1 MSILPRRLTQL
12 TLRQREERDF
22 YLCIAL
28 WLIGFVLFT
37 GGPVIYSFVMSLTNW
52 TGLTSREW
60 VGLQNYI
67 QLFTTD
73 PVFGIVL
80 KNTFVYG
87 LFSVLLGTLLA
98 LGAALLMNQKVPGIS
113 FFRTMYYLP
122 SVTSGVAVAIM
133 WVWIFNPRSGL
144 VNYLLSLVGIQG
156 PAWFSST
163 QWAMPGL
170 ILVSLW
176 GIGPNMLVL
185 LAGLQGIPS
194 HLYEAARI
202 DGANAWHEFRHVTVP
217 MLSPALFY
225 VVVISMITSF
235 QVFEN
240 VYILSSATSSPGT
253 LGGPGTALRVYVI
266 DLYMNAFVNLR
277 MGYASAQAWILC
289 VIIMVLTWLMFQI
302 NRRAVYYETAE

>member
-1 MSILPRRLTQL
+1 MSALSRRFTQL
-12 TLRQREERDF
+12 SLRQREERDF
-22 YLCIAL
+22 YLCISL
-28 WLIGFVLFT
+28 WLIGFILFT
-37 GGPVIYSFVMSLTNW
+37 GGPVLYSFLMSLTNW
-52 TGLTSREW
+52 TGLTNREW

-67 QLFTTD
+67 ELFTVD
-73 PVFGIVL
+73 PLFWTVV
-80 KNTFVYG
+80 KNTLVYG
-87 LFSVLLGTLLA
+87 FFSVLFGTVLA
-98 LGAALLMNQKVPGIS
+98 LAAAILLNQKVRGINIL
-113 FFRTMYYLP
+113 RTMYYLP
-122 SVTSGVAVAIM
+122 AVTSGVAIAIM
-133 WVWIFNPRSGL
+133 WSFMFNPRGI
-144 VNYLLSLVGIQG
+144 VNYLLSVVGIHG
-156 PAWFSST
+156 PTWFSSP

-170 ILVSLW
+170 ILISLW

-202 DGANAWHEFRHVTVP
+202 DGANPWQEFRNVTLP

-225 VVVISMITSF
+225 VVVISMITSL

-266 DLYMNAFVNLR
+266 DLYLNAFVNLK

-289 VIIMVLTWLMFQI
+289 IIIMLLTWLMFRI
-302 NRRAVYYETAE
+302 SREAVHYEID

>member
-1 MSILPRRLTQL
+1 MSILPRRTQL

-22 YLCIAL
+22 YLCIAP
-28 WLIGFVLFT
+28 WLIGFILFT
-37 GGPVIYSFVMSLTNW
+37 GGPVVYSFVMSLTNW
-52 TGLTSREW
+52 TGISTREW
-60 VGLQNYI
+60 VGFQNYI
-67 QLFTTD
+67 QLFTVD
-73 PVFGIVL
+73 PLFWTVV
-80 KNTFVYG
+80 KNTLVYG
-87 LFSVLLGTLLA
+87 FFSVLLGTALA

-113 FFRTMYYLP
+113 ILRAIYYLP
-122 SVTSGVAVAIM
+122 SVTSGVAVAIVFAYM
-133 WVWIFNPRSGL
+133 FNARGL

-156 PAWFSST
+156 PGWFSSQ

-170 ILVSLW
+170 IIVSLW

-202 DGANAWHEFRHVTVP
+202 DGANLWQEFRHVTVP

-225 VVVISMITSF
+225 VTVISMITSL
-235 QVFEN
+235 QVFES
-240 VYILSSATSSPGT
+240 VYILSSPTGSPGT

-266 DLYMNAFVNLR
+266 DLYQNAFINLR

-289 VIIMVLTWLMFQI
+289 VIIMLLTWVMLRI
-302 NRRAVYYETAE
+302 SKRRVYYEGVE